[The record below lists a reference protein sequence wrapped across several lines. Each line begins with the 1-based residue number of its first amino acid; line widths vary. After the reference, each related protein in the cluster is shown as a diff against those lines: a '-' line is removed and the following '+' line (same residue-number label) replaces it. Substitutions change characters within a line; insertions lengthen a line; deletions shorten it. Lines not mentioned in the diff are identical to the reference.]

1 MNQILWS
8 TDGFLLELLLVL
20 FPLESASIL
29 NFKVLKMIFKFHF
42 FSFSPWLCYLDEMIP
57 PLFFF
62 FRKKGTGQFKD
73 QGPWWQLLQQKR
85 PFGYILEQMQLF
97 LGWIHKFVGHCFDNY
112 FMGPLEINLNR
123 SAEQLDL
130 WRSICTAFK
139 TLNRTL
145 TNLNHS
151 SPIKILKNSYQL

>member
-20 FPLESASIL
+20 FPLESTSIL
-29 NFKVLKMIFKFHF
+29 NFEVLKMIFNFTF
-42 FSFSPWLCYLDEMIP
+42 FIFTMIVLMIP
-57 PLFFF
+57 PLFFL
-62 FRKKGTGQFKD
+62 FRKKGTEQFKD

-123 SAEQLDL
+123 SVEQLDL
-130 WRSICTAFK
+130 WRSICTVFK

-145 TNLNHS
+145 TNLNRS